1 MMSHNEL
8 GILTP
13 SPSQIERYV
22 REYEKEE
29 GFTDTLIYRRCLK
42 DMRKIELCR
51 ISEEQSGQIVKT
63 FLRNW
68 GLMGRVLP
76 QGTEWIKELT
86 DSIRQNCSVL
96 ESVRDSNLRDIE
108 LSRVEDNIEKCYR
121 VIKSDV
127 LGPTGVVKTLHL
139 ISPNFFPLW
148 DTKIREKVSKETSL
162 KKRPIGDT
170 AIGYYKFMVEMKEF
184 LEKYSETLSEL
195 SKEYGW
201 TELKIV
207 DEYLFKI
214 TR

>member
-1 MMSHNEL
+1 MSNSEPN
-8 GILTP
+8 ILTP
-13 SPSQIERYV
+13 SPGQIERYV
-22 REYEKEE
+22 RDYEKEE
-29 GFTDTLIYRRCLK
+29 GFTDTLIYRRCLE
-42 DMRKIELCR
+42 DMRKIELCK

-76 QGTEWIKELT
+76 QGMEWIKELT
-86 DSIRQNCSVL
+86 DSIRQDCSVL
-96 ESVRDSNLRDIE
+96 ESVRDSNLKDTE
-108 LSRVEDNIEKCYR
+108 LSRVEDNIKKCYR
-121 VIKSDV
+121 VIKNSV

-148 DTKIREKVSKETSL
+148 DTKIRKKVSKEISL
-162 KKRPIGDT
+162 KKRPIGST
-170 AIGYYKFMVEMKEF
+170 ATGYYKFMVEIKEF
-184 LEKYSETLSEL
+184 LEQYSETLSKL

-201 TELKIV
+201 TELKTV